1 MPRTVH
7 ESRPPSKPT
16 FPSILSCSTASSR
29 GHAMLST
36 ALLVGRSWP
45 SSYPKDIRNLCQ
57 RSSTLLVLV
66 VLSAANLRTR
76 TKQSHP
82 MLPCVPNQSTSTR
95 ATQTPVHYP
104 LFFENKPKMEQKTR
118 MPRPSRARI
127 VQHVPR
133 PMSPSPTAVILIL
146 TTSWQDN
153 PPNGGHP
160 SPLPFSAVHPRRI
173 PRARSHELALAIGR
187 RLVRVLRLF
196 NLANQQLKRARHVLA
211 VARAGLG
218 PRALVALGERL
229 ALLGCDLA
237 LLGAEVGFVADD
249 ADGDGVCALFL
260 GGWLVDWL
268 GVWGGEGGCTRW
280 LRILSRMTWTIS
292 KVGLDDTE

>member
-1 MPRTVH
+1 MP
-7 ESRPPSKPT
+7 
-16 FPSILSCSTASSR
+16 
-29 GHAMLST
+29 ST

-45 SSYPKDIRNLCQ
+45 SSYPKNIRNLCQ
-57 RSSTLLVLV
+57 RSNRSPCCSFRAT
-66 VLSAANLRTR
+66 ANLRIR

-82 MLPCVPNQSTSTR
+82 MLANQSTSTR
-95 ATQTPVHYP
+95 ATHPSP
-104 LFFENKPKMEQKTR
+104 LPPLLVFENKPRMEQRTR
-118 MPRPSRARI
+118 MPRPSRKRI

-133 PMSPSPTAVILIL
+133 PMSSSPTTIILIV
-146 TTSWQDN
+146 TTSWQNN
-153 PPNGGHP
+153 PPNGSHL
-160 SPLPFSAVHPRRI
+160 SPPPFSVVHPRRI

-229 ALLGCDLA
+229 ALLGRDLS
-237 LLGAEVGFVADD
+237 LLGAEVGLVADD

-260 GGWLVDWL
+260 GRWLVGGKGGL
-268 GVWGGEGGCTRW
+268 GSEG
-280 LRILSRMTWTIS
+280 
-292 KVGLDDTE
+292 